1 MGLGHKKSKYKN
13 FKTAITK
20 QNIREESKKMVTIII
35 MALTLALLQ
44 IWIIPMTG
52 ALVINFKSMSYL
64 LSNRDS
70 EITIDPASVSAR
82 ILRASSNLQESLP
95 AFLTLAI
102 LSIITNVD
110 NTMYAMTW
118 VFLRFL
124 YLLVYAAGILYIR
137 TVVWPVS
144 YTHLTLPT
152 KA

>member
-1 MGLGHKKSKYKN
+1 
-13 FKTAITK
+13 
-20 QNIREESKKMVTIII
+20 MVTIII

-52 ALVINFKSMSYL
+52 ALVINIKSMSYL
-64 LSNRDS
+64 LSNRDK
-70 EITIDPASVSAR
+70 EKPIDAASVSAR

-95 AFLTLAI
+95 AFLALAI
-102 LSIITNVD
+102 LSIITEMD

-137 TVVWPVS
+137 PVVWLGS
-144 YTHLTLPT
+144 IICLILMGL
-152 KA
+152 ALI